1 MLKNLFN
8 YIDETKREVRVGK
21 IIRHILLFIFVIIPI
36 IFGSW
41 GTVNAGSR
49 GVRTRMNKVVA
60 TVEEGL
66 YFKIPYIE
74 KVYKMDVKV
83 QKDEVEANAASKD
96 LQTVS
101 SKMAINFNLS
111 PEAAAIIFRSVGTDY
126 KIRIIDPAVQESV
139 KAVTAKY
146 TAEELITK
154 RELVRDEI
162 KTVLSEKMLS
172 YGIIIDQVNI
182 TNFDFSQSFNAAIEA
197 KVTAE
202 QSALA
207 AKNKLEQVKFEAEQ
221 RVTQAKG
228 EAEAIKIQ
236 AAAIQAQGG
245 KEYVSLKYVEK
256 WNGVLPTTQMGASEF
271 TPLINISK

>member
-1 MLKNLFN
+1 MFKNLFS
-8 YIDETKREVRVGK
+8 YIDENKREVKVGK
-21 IIRHILLFIFVIIPI
+21 IILHVLLLIFVIIPI

-49 GVRTRMNKVVA
+49 GVKTRMNKVVA

-126 KIRIIDPAVQESV
+126 KMRIIDPAVQESV

>member
-1 MLKNLFN
+1 MFKNLFN
-8 YIDETKREVRVGK
+8 YVDESKREVKVGK
-21 IIRHILLFIFVIIPI
+21 VILHILLFIFVVFPLLWNT
-36 IFGSW
+36 W
-41 GTVNAGSR
+41 GTVNAGVR
-49 GVRTRMNKVVA
+49 GVRTRMGAVVG
-60 TVEEGL
+60 TVNEGL
-66 YFKIPYIE
+66 YFKLPYLE
-74 KVYKMDVKV
+74 GVYKMDVKV

-111 PEAAAIIFRSVGTDY
+111 PDAASIIYRSVGTDY
-126 KIRIIDPAVQESV
+126 KIRILDPAVQESV

-154 RELVRDEI
+154 RESVRDEI
-162 KTVLSEKMLS
+162 KTVLSGKMAQ

-221 RVTQAKG
+221 RITSAKG

-236 AAAIQAQGG
+236 AAAIQNQGG
-245 KEYVSLKYVEK
+245 AEYVNLKWVEK
-256 WNGVLPTTQMGASEF
+256 WNGALPTTQMGTSGF
-271 TPLINISK
+271 TPLINIAK

>member
-1 MLKNLFN
+1 MNEEDKKFAKF
-8 YIDETKREVRVGK
+8 IK
-21 IIRHILLFIFVIIPI
+21 IAVISIVSLVL
-36 IFGSW
+36 IFGAFGIVKAGDRGVKTRFGAVV
-41 GTVNAGSR
+41 GTVD
-49 GVRTRMNKVVA
+49 
-60 TVEEGL
+60 EGL
-66 YFKIPYIE
+66 YIKIPFIE
-74 KVYKMDVKV
+74 QVKKMDIKV

-101 SKMAINFNLS
+101 SKLAINYNLS
-111 PEAAAIIFRSVGTDY
+111 PDYTANIYKTVGIDY
-126 KIRIIDPAVQESV
+126 KSRLVDPAVQESV

-162 KTVLSEKMLS
+162 KALLSAKMLP
-172 YGIIIDQVNI
+172 YGVIISQVNI
-182 TNFDFSQSFNAAIEA
+182 TNFDFSQSFNQAIEA

-221 RVTQAKG
+221 RITTAKG

-236 AAAIQAQGG
+236 AQAIQNQGG
-245 KEYVSLKYVEK
+245 AEYVNLKWVEK
-256 WNGVLPTTQMGASEF
+256 WNGQLPSTTLGSNIPM
-271 TPLINISK
+271 ININK

>member
-1 MLKNLFN
+1 MKLFN
-8 YIDETKREVRVGK
+8 YVSEDGQDPKIMK
-21 IIRHILLFIFVIIPI
+21 IIFHTLFALFVVLPLLCCT
-36 IFGSW
+36 W
-41 GTVNAGSR
+41 GTVGAGER
-49 GVRTRMNKVVA
+49 GVRTRFNAVVG

-66 YFKIPYIE
+66 YGKVPYIE
-74 KVYKMDVKV
+74 KVKVMDVKV
-83 QKDEVEANAASKD
+83 QKDEVEAGAASKD

-101 SKMAINFNLS
+101 SKFAINYNLS
-111 PEAAAIIFRSVGTDY
+111 PDYVAQIYKTVGKDY
-126 KIRIIDPAVQESV
+126 KVRLIDPAVQESV

-162 KTVLSEKMLS
+162 KTILSAKMLQ

-221 RVTQAKG
+221 RVTTAKG

-236 AAAIQAQGG
+236 AQAIQNQGG
-245 KEYVSLKYVEK
+245 AEYVKLKWVEK
-256 WNGVLPTTQMGASEF
+256 WNGALPVTSLGNSNGII
-271 TPLINISK
+271 LDLGK